1 MHRVVMLKIG
11 GRQVHLLKL
20 AGAFVIF
27 WAALMLLS
35 SIYQM
40 FWIAEVIQSAN
51 LGNYEAVTMNLNG
64 MMVTKPLVTGDGNT
78 QAGLLLPP
86 IASLMFWAAL
96 LLVGGMIYKAG
107 ALVLPMDE
115 QISTS
120 RQLRKGK
127 R

>member
-1 MHRVVMLKIG
+1 
-11 GRQVHLLKL
+11 
-20 AGAFVIF
+20 
-27 WAALMLLS
+27 MLLS